1 MRSPPPRVSILM
13 HMLSTGTHTRVHT
26 HTDFPS
32 LSSALVSAVH
42 VFIKGHT
49 RGRVSFW
56 GEFPAPRGQ
65 GEGLGEPARGLAGPE
80 VDASVCYC
88 CWRLGSRP
96 APPHARAGLQ
106 TQAVSDGPTLA
117 QEP

>member
-65 GEGLGEPARGLAGPE
+65 GEGPGEPARGPCWPSSGSICLLLLLE
-80 VDASVCYC
+80 VREQARTSACP
-88 CWRLGSRP
+88 SRTADP
-96 APPHARAGLQ
+96 GG
-106 TQAVSDGPTLA
+106 V
-117 QEP
+117 